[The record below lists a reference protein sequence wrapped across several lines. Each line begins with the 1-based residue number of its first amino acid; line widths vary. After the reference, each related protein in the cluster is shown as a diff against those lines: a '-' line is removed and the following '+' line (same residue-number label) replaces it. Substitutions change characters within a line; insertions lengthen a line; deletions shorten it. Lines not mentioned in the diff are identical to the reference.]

1 MKVKFLSFVMAC
13 VVAVG
18 FTACD
23 TKKTDQSAEASSA
36 SASEQ
41 VEEEKTLEPTGDA
54 AADAKQCVEEFV
66 DQMNKGIEEMKSPE
80 DALKFDDK
88 VEEIMMNVEK
98 KYEDFYKAKGDD
110 QLKLFKEEFDKLEK
124 DPEISK
130 KVDEIMVNAQKKV
143 EELTKAAE
151 KTVNEAQEKVEK

>member
-1 MKVKFLSFVMAC
+1 MKFKFLSIIMA
-13 VVAVG
+13 VAVALA
-18 FTACD
+18 FTSCD
-23 TKKTDQSAEASSA
+23 TKKASASDKSE

-41 VEEEKTLEPTGDA
+41 VEEEKVLEPTGDA

-80 DALKFDDK
+80 DALKFEDK

-110 QLKLFKEEFDKLEK
+110 QLKLFKDEFDKLEK
-124 DPEISK
+124 DPEIAK
-130 KVDEIMVNAQKKV
+130 KVEGIMTNAQKKV

-151 KTVNEAQEKVEK
+151 KAVNEVQEKVEK